1 MISMKAKNSLCCGS
15 TKVGSRGQIV
25 IPQDVRDKFA
35 IKEGDTLLV
44 VSNGADIKLV
54 KPDVLAKIAEE

>member
-1 MISMKAKNSLCCGS
+1 MNRKSNVCCGS

-25 IPQDVRDKFA
+25 IPQDVRDKFD
-35 IKEGDTLLV
+35 IKKGDTLLV